1 MRSEELKSIDD
12 YERSLSAA
20 LKEWSPGQRLA
31 FVAAM
36 AERWLPTYVAF
47 SEKEEWGDPRGL
59 RRILDAVWGHLGGR
73 AIAPAD
79 RARYRK
85 QALDAT
91 PHMDDFD
98 AYDALLTCE
107 ILDLALE
114 CCHTDDSVGI
124 AAKAAIAGMEAAVQ
138 DWPLDPKAQLRVWR
152 QIGAR
157 KEIGKQLALVEKIG
171 SIEQFDSRTIQDLRK
186 GLGSTASAGEP
197 APRTEP
203 DVGAAAGTNQAA
215 FERYRKQLEP
225 HLKKAPRAVP
235 PGDASMVAVYYV
247 AEWQSRY
254 SRRRET
260 IDGKN
265 GSLTDVHA
273 ARALVARQRARD
285 AESKELPEWNVD
297 VRTMVSLCLQTG
309 ERSSQL
315 DAESVQGSYGY
326 GPSLRHLWAEAKR
339 LGRSDAEAWNHIMAW
354 ARHRPAAWDR
364 EDQRKLNGLMY
375 DMPGLADLLAREVS
389 WRATDDVQHPW
400 ATEVGGKRWQVR
412 INDFPDD
419 LMYSLVIAGASV
431 GDFHDWP
438 GSWRRE

>member
-1 MRSEELKSIDD
+1 MRSEELNSIDD
-12 YERSLSAA
+12 YERSLSTT
-20 LKEWSPGQRLA
+20 LKQWSPEQRLA

-36 AERWLPTYVAF
+36 AERWLPVYVKF
-47 SEKEEWGDPRGL
+47 SEAEEWGDPRGL
-59 RRILDAVWGHLGGR
+59 RRILEAVWGHLGGR
-73 AIAPAD
+73 ALAPAD

-114 CCHTDDSVGI
+114 CCHTEDTVGI
-124 AAKAAIAGMEAAVQ
+124 AAKAAVAGMEAAVQ
-138 DWPLDPKAQLRVWR
+138 DWPLDPTAQLRVWR

-157 KEIGKQLALVEKIG
+157 KELGKQLALVEKIG
-171 SIEQFDSRTIQDLRK
+171 SIKHFESRTIQDLRS
-186 GLGSTASAGEP
+186 GLGSPASAGEP

-203 DVGAAAGTNQAA
+203 DTSAATGTNQAA

-225 HLKKAPRAVP
+225 HLKKAPQVVP
-235 PGDASMVAVYYV
+235 PGAGSMIAIYRV

-254 SRRRET
+254 AQRRDT

-273 ARALVARQRARD
+273 ARALGARQRARD
-285 AESKELPEWNVD
+285 AETKEVPQWEPD
-297 VRTMVSLCLQTG
+297 VRSMVSLCLRNGQ
-309 ERSSQL
+309 SMSQIE
-315 DAESVQGSYGY
+315 AGSLEELHAY

-339 LGRSDAEAWNHIMAW
+339 LGRSDAEAWDHIMAW

-375 DMPGLADLLAREVS
+375 DMPGLAELLARELS
-389 WRATDDVQHPW
+389 WSETDDVNHPW
-400 ATEVGGKRWQVR
+400 ATDVDGKRWQVR

-419 LMYSLVIAGASV
+419 LMYSLVIDGASV

-438 GSWRRE
+438 GSWHRG